1 MKTPSPQRL
10 SQKLDSM
17 YDTANVENNY
27 KYWFS
32 RLLNLTLTMFEWDNI
47 PEDATFTGREI
58 ELLLQL
64 SGHARIF
71 QQDGKYYCIHTD
83 LYDFDVNYN
92 PTRYVYANPII
103 GSRDGLIDSP
113 MGDIIYNN
121 TLQNK
126 ICNLPIDG
134 SLRTFLCHYARQLA
148 DITSTINI
156 HTVNGR
162 DTDFPIAKNDS
173 MKKSLM
179 NFFNKRRMGA
189 TEVIYQNDEILD
201 AFSNMP
207 RSSKASADTV
217 KDLIDAEDRMLEK
230 FYRSVG
236 VKFRQAKAAQINV
249 EEVESDEQ
257 LLLVFPDD
265 MLKARKD
272 GIDKIN
278 DKLGTNITVKL
289 NPKFD
294 RSEYNNG
301 YNNNNQSDQ
310 FNRVSDSGMHLSSEV
325 SK

>member
-103 GSRDGLIDSP
+103 GSRDGVIDSEL
-113 MGDIIYNN
+113 GDIIYNN

-126 ICNLPIDG
+126 ICNIPIDG

-207 RSSKASADTV
+207 KSSKAAADTL

-294 RSEYNNG
+294 RSEYNG
-301 YNNNNQSDQ
+301 HNNNNQLDQ
-310 FNRVSDSGMHLSSEV
+310 FNRLSNSSMHLSGEV

>member
-207 RSSKASADTV
+207 RSSKASSDTV

-294 RSEYNNG
+294 RSEYNG
-301 YNNNNQSDQ
+301 HNNNNQSDQ
-310 FNRVSDSGMHLSSEV
+310 FNRVSDSGMHLSGKVPE
-325 SK
+325 